1 MVYDFGVRLKEL
13 RKKKKLSQSQ
23 VSARLNIT
31 KSSISGYEN
40 NIITPSNDIIVKL
53 ALLYGVTTDYLLG
66 LDNNESIV
74 ISDLTNNQKE
84 IVRLLVNE
92 FKLNNR
98 NANLSKLLIKSL
110 YRLFF
115 T

>member
-1 MVYDFGVRLKEL
+1 MIMVYDFGLRLKEL

-84 IVRLLVNE
+84 IVRVLVNE

-98 NANLSKLLIKSL
+98 NANLSK
-110 YRLFF
+110 
-115 T
+115 

>member
-1 MVYDFGVRLKEL
+1 MIYDFGLRLKEL

-98 NANLSKLLIKSL
+98 NANLSK
-110 YRLFF
+110 
-115 T
+115 

>member
-1 MVYDFGVRLKEL
+1 MIYDFGLRLKEL

-98 NANLSKLLIKSL
+98 NANLTK
-110 YRLFF
+110 
-115 T
+115 

>member
-98 NANLSKLLIKSL
+98 NANLSK
-110 YRLFF
+110 
-115 T
+115 

>member
-1 MVYDFGVRLKEL
+1 MVYDFGLRLKEL

-23 VSARLNIT
+23 VSTRLNIT

-98 NANLSKLLIKSL
+98 NINLN
-110 YRLFF
+110 R
-115 T
+115 

>member
-1 MVYDFGVRLKEL
+1 MVYDFGLKLKEL

-23 VSARLNIT
+23 VSTRLNIT

-98 NANLSKLLIKSL
+98 NANLSK
-110 YRLFF
+110 
-115 T
+115 

>member
-1 MVYDFGVRLKEL
+1 MVYDFGLRLKEL

-84 IVRLLVNE
+84 IVRLRVNE

-98 NANLSKLLIKSL
+98 NANLSK
-110 YRLFF
+110 
-115 T
+115 

>member
-1 MVYDFGVRLKEL
+1 MIMVYDFGLRLKEL

-98 NANLSKLLIKSL
+98 NANLSK
-110 YRLFF
+110 
-115 T
+115 

>member
-1 MVYDFGVRLKEL
+1 MVYDFGLRLKEL

-84 IVRLLVNE
+84 IVRVLVNE

-98 NANLSKLLIKSL
+98 NANLSK
-110 YRLFF
+110 
-115 T
+115 

>member
-1 MVYDFGVRLKEL
+1 MIYDFGLRLKEL

-98 NANLSKLLIKSL
+98 NAILSK
-110 YRLFF
+110 
-115 T
+115 

>member
-1 MVYDFGVRLKEL
+1 MVYDFGLRLKEL

-98 NANLSKLLIKSL
+98 NANPNK
-110 YRLFF
+110 
-115 T
+115 